1 MTLYEISS
9 QFTDLLYNEEL
20 TDDEIVEQL
29 QKLQLD
35 VEKKV
40 SDGIAV
46 IQELKGTADVMKSE
60 IDRLTQRKKAI
71 ENRIERIKNYYLS
84 ELSAMDKKK
93 IVTARGTMTIAKCG
107 GKKPMRIDDE
117 NLIPQ
122 DFKVIRYEVD
132 KEKVRTALES
142 GTDISG
148 VHLEERGTYL
158 KIS

>member
-1 MTLYEISS
+1 MTLYEISN
-9 QFTDLLYNEEL
+9 QFTDLLYNEDL
-20 TDDEIVEQL
+20 TVEEIDEQL
-29 QKLQLD
+29 QKIQLAI
-35 VEKKV
+35 EEKV

-71 ENRIERIKNYYLS
+71 ESRIERIKDYYLS

-132 KEKVRTALES
+132 KEALRNALEK
-142 GTDISG
+142 GEEISG
-148 VHLEERGTYL
+148 ARLEERGTYL